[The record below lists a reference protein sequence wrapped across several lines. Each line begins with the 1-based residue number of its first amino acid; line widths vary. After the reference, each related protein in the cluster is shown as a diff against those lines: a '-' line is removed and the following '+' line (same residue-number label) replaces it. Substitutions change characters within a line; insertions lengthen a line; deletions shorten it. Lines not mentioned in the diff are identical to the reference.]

1 MPYKNKEDRNARD
14 KKYQRTHKVERA
26 TIYKKSY
33 QTHKTKRLEKA
44 KKYRE
49 NHEMEIIACKK
60 KYRQTEKSKA
70 DNRKMKAQRRQLGF
84 FALNQSFKGCEGHH
98 ISEKLII
105 YIPIDL
111 HKSIQHNIWNWKNMN
126 KINQLAFAY
135 L

>member
-14 KKYQRTHKVERA
+14 KRYQKTHKVERA

-49 NHEMEIIACKK
+49 NHKMKIIAYKK
-60 KYRQTEKSKA
+60 KYRQTLIGKA
-70 DNRKMKAQRRQLGF
+70 VDKKTKAKRRQLGF
-84 FALNQSFKGCEGHH
+84 FALNKPFDGCEAHH
-98 ISEKLII
+98 ISKHLIV
-105 YIPIDL
+105 YIPTDL
-111 HKSIQHNIWNWKNMN
+111 HRCLPHNIWTWNNMEEM
-126 KINQLAFAY
+126 NQLAFDY